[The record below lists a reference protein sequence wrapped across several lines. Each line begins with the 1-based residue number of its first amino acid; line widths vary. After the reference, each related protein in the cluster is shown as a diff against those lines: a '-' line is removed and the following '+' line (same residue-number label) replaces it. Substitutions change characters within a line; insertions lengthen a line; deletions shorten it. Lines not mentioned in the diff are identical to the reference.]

1 MHCFLLDMHCWFWYT
16 VFMKATSEQIDN
28 TNARLVKGQGCIGY
42 RNIGK
47 KSDGSKR
54 ESPYLWCSFYR
65 DGKQVQINSKTNDP
79 EEAYKLLL
87 EARGATDRGVSVL
100 PSEAARLTYEQLRD
114 VYAEARSSDPGSF
127 RNLDPFFKGMKA
139 TGITHATVDKYIA
152 SRRKKVVDPTI
163 RRELVVL
170 RAIFNEAKR
179 RKMLSSDQ
187 VPYFNMPKDSLGA
200 AKYIDVPTFLKIRE
214 YLPNG
219 ETRQAEK
226 GGPKSDAN
234 LQPLFTFLYG
244 TACRLGVASTI
255 PWAWVDKDC
264 TTIAIPEGVTKN
276 DEALTLSLKGK
287 FLAPVRE
294 WMQKQC
300 RVPNRPVFDSTSHR
314 TEWARAC
321 AKAGFGIMTKRNR
334 NPTGFRIHDCRAS
347 AAVNLLDAR
356 VPENIVMRIG
366 GWKTRDMLDRYAKL
380 TTSRAHEAME
390 TSGDYIQNLADKAA
404 AK

>member
-1 MHCFLLDMHCWFWYT
+1 MHLFSLDMHCGFWYA
-16 VFMKATSEQIDN
+16 VFMRATQEQIDN

-47 KSDGSKR
+47 KADGSKR
-54 ESPYLWCSFYR
+54 ESPYLWYSFYR
-65 DGKQVQINSKTNDP
+65 NGKQVQINSRTNDL
-79 EEAYKLLL
+79 EEAYKQLLD
-87 EARGATDRGVSVL
+87 ARGQTERGISVL
-100 PSEAARLTYEQLRD
+100 PSEAARLTYEHLRD
-114 VYAEARSSDPGSF
+114 IYSVARSSKPGVF

-139 TGITHATVDKYIA
+139 TAITHATIDKYIA
-152 SRRKKVVDPTI
+152 SRRKKVTDPTI

-170 RAIFNEAKR
+170 RAIFNQAKK
-179 RKMLSSDQ
+179 RKMISADQ

-214 YLPNG
+214 YLPKG

-226 GGPKSDAN
+226 GGPKSNSN

-244 TACRLGVASTI
+244 TACRMGVAESI

-264 TTIAIPEGVTKN
+264 TAIMIPVGVTKN

-294 WMQKQC
+294 WMQKQF
-300 RVPNRPVFDSTSHR
+300 RIADKPVFDSACYR
-314 TEWARAC
+314 TEWAEAC
-321 AKAGFGIMTKRNR
+321 AKAGFGTMTKRQR

-347 AAVNLLDAR
+347 AAVNLLDAG

-380 TTSRAHEAME
+380 TTSRAHAAME
-390 TSGDYIQNLADKAA
+390 ASGEYIQKLADKAA
-404 AK
+404 AQ